1 MCISKKSYKLRYRNW
16 HLILLIEIRKLLGK
30 IYMNQL
36 ELIELFI
43 GSQAPDQRRNAAEV
57 LASNSDFDSD
67 SAELLVNA
75 LSDEDIGVRDTVFRL
90 LQSRTNHQAKL
101 VNEYLV
107 KLILDNDI
115 EIRNLAAEILKITG
129 IYSPELLIPYLN
141 IEDIHIRQFT
151 VDICSAINDNLIL
164 EELKKLFTVEK
175 VTNVKTSLIEALG
188 NFHDEEAEALL
199 IQQFNIE
206 SDLKPVIIDALAKYQ
221 TTVSEEFIIKVLKSD
236 DDVFI
241 RIACLD
247 ALSAFS
253 MNEEIIEFLKHVI
266 FVFPEQ
272 IQMLVLKS
280 IVLISER
287 IGHPIDYD
295 TSFYPIAAEAL
306 KDDDDMTVYSGIK
319 VLWLH
324 IGEQHIP
331 DLAFAI
337 LRESPIIMRTALE
350 LILILNNEDIL
361 RLLVNNI
368 IDKSYNQGS
377 IQNLLSL
384 LPSALSILNSTESS
398 INFQNVLFELMLSY
412 TIEPSVHNI
421 DSIMALDPLNFKILI
436 KKHYDELPEEVKQ
449 II

>member
-36 ELIELFI
+36 ELKELFI

-221 TTVSEEFIIKVLKSD
+221 TTVSEEIG
-236 DDVFI
+236 
-241 RIACLD
+241 RA
-247 ALSAFS
+247 
-253 MNEEIIEFLKHVI
+253 HV
-266 FVFPEQ
+266 
-272 IQMLVLKS
+272 
-280 IVLISER
+280 
-287 IGHPIDYD
+287 
-295 TSFYPIAAEAL
+295 
-306 KDDDDMTVYSGIK
+306 
-319 VLWLH
+319 
-324 IGEQHIP
+324 
-331 DLAFAI
+331 
-337 LRESPIIMRTALE
+337 
-350 LILILNNEDIL
+350 
-361 RLLVNNI
+361 
-368 IDKSYNQGS
+368 
-377 IQNLLSL
+377 
-384 LPSALSILNSTESS
+384 
-398 INFQNVLFELMLSY
+398 
-412 TIEPSVHNI
+412 
-421 DSIMALDPLNFKILI
+421 
-436 KKHYDELPEEVKQ
+436 
-449 II
+449 